1 MWVEV
6 FVCCGEVILVGVYKF
21 GGGLVGA
28 VGVDPVHL
36 RGCFWIPAKWKRPFP
51 GRRGAGEISIR
62 SIRSRC
68 R

>member
-1 MWVEV
+1 MWVDV

-36 RGCFWIPAKWKRPFP
+36 RGCFWIPAKWKRPF
-51 GRRGAGEISIR
+51 GAR
-62 SIRSRC
+62 MPAKQVYAR
-68 R
+68 